1 MLVDGSHHAGQQLL
15 VGRLHLHV
23 FYLLFQLV
31 ALSVLHLHQPAHVD
45 VIDDGTSENVHVE
58 RLHDVGICSCLQT
71 LQLVLVPVLGSQQD
85 DGDMIRHRI
94 HL

>member
-1 MLVDGSHHAGQQLL
+1 MKKLFIITILMAITTAVHAEY
-15 VGRLHLHV
+15 RNV
-23 FYLLFQLV
+23 FVELGY
-31 ALSVLHLHQPAHVD
+31 QPAHVD
-45 VIDDGTSENVHVE
+45 VIDDGTSENIHVE